1 MSRNGFAHTPTAEI
15 ALVAATAKT
24 VLQLIAPASVILAVN
39 GAWVSFD
46 GVSNTAE
53 PVLVEILRQT
63 TAGTMTARNPLKT
76 KDTSTALGATG
87 GVNASAEPTAGD
99 VLKTFHLHPQAGV
112 IIPLDF
118 DKEIEVPGGGRLG
131 IRITAPANVNCLAGF
146 EGEE

>member
-1 MSRNGFAHTPTAEI
+1 MSRNGFSHTPTAEI
-15 ALVAATAKT
+15 ALSAATAKT
-24 VLQLIAPASVILAVN
+24 VIQLIAPANVILAVN

-46 GVSNTAE
+46 GISNTAE

-63 TAGTMTARNPLKT
+63 TAGTVTARNPLKT
-76 KDTSTALGATG
+76 KDTSTALGSTG

-118 DKEIEVPGGGRLG
+118 DKEIEIPGGGRLG
-131 IRITAPANVNCLAGF
+131 MRITAPAAVNCLAGF

>member
-1 MSRNGFAHTPTAEI
+1 MQ
-15 ALVAATAKT
+15 LVA
-24 VLQLIAPASVILAVN
+24 PANVILAVN

-46 GVSNTAE
+46 GISNVAE

-76 KDTSTALGATG
+76 KDTSTALQATG
-87 GVNASAEPTAGD
+87 QVNATAEPTAGD
-99 VLKTFHLHPQAGV
+99 VLKTFHLHPQAGA

-131 IRITAPANVNCLAGF
+131 MRITAPANVNCLGGF